1 MPMTLK
7 LEVRSDPQVLSVV
20 RSAVQQLAAVA
31 GFDDRDCRLITLAV
45 DEAMANIIRHAYNGR
60 TNRPIE
66 ISCWHRNGRLEF
78 LLVDHGKP
86 VPPEEIRGRPLHEVR
101 PGGLGVHLIKEIMD
115 SVRYEPRQSG
125 NHLRLSKRV
134 PRRAGGEDPC
144 R

>member
-1 MPMTLK
+1 MPLTLK

-60 TNRPIE
+60 TDRPIE
-66 ISCWHRNGRLEF
+66 LSCWRRNDRLEF
-78 LLVDHGKP
+78 LLVDHGKS
-86 VPPEEIRGRPLHEVR
+86 VPREKIRSRSLEEVR

-115 SVRYEPRQSG
+115 SVRYEPRPSG
-125 NHLRLSKRV
+125 NHLRLVKRV
-134 PRRAGGEDPC
+134 PKRARGDNPC